1 MMKCRW
7 ISYQEEKER
16 EREREKKMYRWT
28 KLSSILTKGGKAD
41 PGIH

>member
-16 EREREKKMYRWT
+16 ERERKKMYRWI
-28 KLSSILTKGGKAD
+28 KLSSILTKGKKAD